1 MPTTTE
7 SHVEFHYAQYW
18 WMILLLAL
26 LLLLLSPQPA
36 HG

>member
-1 MPTTTE
+1 MHTTTE
-7 SHVEFHYAQYW
+7 SHVEIHFAQYW
-18 WMILLLAL
+18 WLILLLAL